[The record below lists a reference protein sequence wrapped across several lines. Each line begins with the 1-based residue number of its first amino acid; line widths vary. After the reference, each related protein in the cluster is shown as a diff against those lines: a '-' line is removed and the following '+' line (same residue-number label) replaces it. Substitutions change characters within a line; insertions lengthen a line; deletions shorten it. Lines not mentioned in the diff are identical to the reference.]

1 MIPFQRS
8 WQAWVLPW
16 LLVGTVHALV
26 PVTCTMDWFPQPE
39 HGGFYHALIAGFY
52 REAGLDVKILPG
64 GPQEYPI
71 QKVAV
76 LQAEF
81 GIANSDNVTLAVGQK
96 LPVQCVAA
104 YLQHSPLGLMLHA
117 DSPVKSFADLEGTT
131 IGVPSGATWYALM
144 LKKYGYTKIKQQ
156 TFYSPSVFLVTP
168 GFIQQAILTSQPYC
182 VEKKGAKV
190 RFLLVKDL
198 GYDPYGVLFVN
209 RPYAGKHPEIVR
221 AFVNASLRG
230 WKEYLKNPEAV
241 HAYLS
246 KQNPQL
252 EPDGMVYSHRKLMEY
267 GFVDGD
273 SARGDRLGW
282 FDFARLAA
290 EFHTLLDL
298 GLIQPGL
305 QTKDVFTNQY
315 LTNATP

>member
-1 MIPFQRS
+1 
-8 WQAWVLPW
+8 
-16 LLVGTVHALV
+16 
-26 PVTCTMDWFPQPE
+26 MDWFPQPE
-39 HGGFYHALIAGFY
+39 HGGFYQALLAGYY

-76 LQAEF
+76 LQAQF
-81 GIANSDNVTLAVGQK
+81 GIANSDNVTLAVAQK

-117 DSPVKSFADLEGTT
+117 DSRVKSFADLEGTT

-156 TFYSPSVFLVTP
+156 TFYSPSIFLVNP
-168 GFIQQAILTSQPYC
+168 AFIQQAIVTSQPYY

-209 RPYAGKHPEIVR
+209 RPYAEKHPEVVR
-221 AFVNASLRG
+221 AFVKASQRG
-230 WKEYLKNPEAV
+230 WTEYLKNPDAV

-252 EPDGMVYSHRKLMEY
+252 ESEGMVYSHRKLVEY

-273 SARGDRLGW
+273 PAHGDRSGW
-282 FDFARLAA
+282 FDFARLAT

-298 GLIQPGL
+298 GLIHPGL
-305 QTKDVFTNQY
+305 EPKDVFTNQY
-315 LTNATP
+315 LTPSTP